1 MDGDI
6 KRAEKF
12 STLLFIYS
20 HFVAIYHLQG
30 FRPISSAAI
39 LQPLSLCIIDY
50 AIAYDVQLTIDK
62 HFTNALLAC
71 TLIGDSISVV
81 VCWIGEISR
90 YNRLWH
96 APLLSEM
103 V

>member
-1 MDGDI
+1 MAVKIGEWRLMDGDI

-30 FRPISSAAI
+30 FRPMYSAAI
-39 LQPLSLCIIDY
+39 LQPLSLCIIDD
-50 AIAYDVQLTIDK
+50 AIAYDVQLAINE

-71 TLIGDSISVV
+71 TLIGVLNIR
-81 VCWIGEISR
+81 C
-90 YNRLWH
+90 RLLDWRD
-96 APLLSEM
+96 L
-103 V
+103 